1 MQIFVPPPPV
11 VCSMEQLRAI
21 QKRQGPLAAARRVDM
36 RPRTAVTGWVPVG
49 RPSTVVVKH
58 NASEQ
63 GTCWEGYHRVK
74 GTKQY
79 ADDSCAKD
87 GSSDRKKKKK
97 RRKKKSGDSG
107 SETDTSSSSGGD

>member
-1 MQIFVPPPPV
+1 
-11 VCSMEQLRAI
+11 MEQLRAI

-49 RPSTVVVKH
+49 SPSTFVVKH

-79 ADDSCAKD
+79 SDGSCEKN
-87 GSSDRKKKKK
+87 GSSDKKKKK